1 MYDIIKNIE
10 CNNFDGTL
18 TQECAYKN
26 CGDNIWTY
34 GEQCDDGNN
43 LNRDGCTYC

>member
-34 GEQCDDGNN
+34 GE
-43 LNRDGCTYC
+43 